1 MLFFKLLI
9 NRYFTL
15 GLLNNLHYFVPAISC
30 SNYQHCLNVRVTYGE
45 DFRQILAMVSVS
57 TGLPCTM
64 AWGKWTPV
72 CLANAFFQN
81 AIRLFFEVIIVLPK
95 GRFVKV

>member
-57 TGLPCTM
+57 TGLGEVDSGLFSKC
-64 AWGKWTPV
+64 
-72 CLANAFFQN
+72 FF
-81 AIRLFFEVIIVLPK
+81 PK
-95 GRFVKV
+95 CHTVVF

>member
-57 TGLPCTM
+57 TGLPNGLGEVDSGLFSKC
-64 AWGKWTPV
+64 
-72 CLANAFFQN
+72 FF
-81 AIRLFFEVIIVLPK
+81 PK
-95 GRFVKV
+95 CHTVVF